1 MAADRSYVA
10 KNDASRQRLE
20 KLVASCSDADLA
32 HPMPAGWTVAAV
44 LAHVAFWDHRIQLL
58 LDRWQTRNVPP
69 PAVYEDFDW
78 INDAAKPLQLALSP
92 RKAADLTVAS
102 AQTVDRMVQGLSD
115 EMLNRIIAT
124 KAPLSLDRAE
134 HRNEH
139 LDEIEAALRRR

>member
-1 MAADRSYVA
+1 M
-10 KNDASRQRLE
+10 
-20 KLVASCSDADLA
+20 
-32 HPMPAGWTVAAV
+32 
-44 LAHVAFWDHRIQLL
+44 
-58 LDRWQTRNVPP
+58 
-69 PAVYEDFDW
+69 
-78 INDAAKPLQLALSP
+78 
-92 RKAADLTVAS
+92 AS